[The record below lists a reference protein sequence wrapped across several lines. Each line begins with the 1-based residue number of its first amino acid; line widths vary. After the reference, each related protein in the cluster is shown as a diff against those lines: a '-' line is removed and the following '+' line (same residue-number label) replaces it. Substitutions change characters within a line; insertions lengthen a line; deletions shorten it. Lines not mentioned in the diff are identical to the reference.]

1 MASSSLPGVF
11 EANRLMVKDADGTER
26 YESAVGQ
33 KFSDGS
39 MEQDLPM
46 QQLSEMFNVNHFII
60 SQANPHA
67 VMFASYNQERSVWVN
82 PVTGLLNSL
91 LIFLK
96 DQTRAWLA
104 HLVELVGARRIS
116 PLFATQRDIGASF
129 FTQEYQGRECDIS
142 LIPWKSHRGLF
153 SAFMHCLYNPSLEEF
168 HEWVK
173 AGELETWK
181 HIPAIKSHIAE
192 EVTLDRCVQ
201 RLRKRIVSESW
212 AKKRNNSGISAGKM
226 GNRVPSFFTSP
237 SLVNMSGLGVAD
249 QTNLEEFHHDPAANG
264 NVQNPELRDPTRSSN
279 GHGHGRS
286 QPAGISPEPVPT
298 TITNEGWGGLGLAGN
313 RSSGSLNRLNRTT
326 SESSGIFIDG
336 DEEAG
341 NYASSAMA
349 GGQIP
354 GEVTKVPS
362 IDNRMNKAEESQHGY
377 YKTTSMARFYY
388 RKTESYSD
396 IRKTFSGHELLEG
409 SQNNKNGDGKRNNN
423 RHERRKS
430 KSQGDLNQVW
440 GSAL

>member
-1 MASSSLPGVF
+1 MLLPQSK
-11 EANRLMVKDADGTER
+11 LLLLD
-26 YESAVGQ
+26 
-33 KFSDGS
+33 
-39 MEQDLPM
+39 
-46 QQLSEMFNVNHFII
+46 VNHFII

-67 VMFASYNQERSVWVN
+67 VMFASYNQDLSVWVN
-82 PVTGLLNSL
+82 PVTGLVNSL

-96 DQTRAWLA
+96 DQTRAWLS

-116 PLFATQRDIGASF
+116 PLFATQRDIGATF
-129 FTQEYQGRECDIS
+129 FTQEYEGRECDIS

-153 SAFMHCLYNPSLEEF
+153 SAFLHCLYNPTMEEF

-173 AGELETWK
+173 ASELETWK

-212 AKKRNNSGISAGKM
+212 AKKRNYSGLSAGKM

-237 SLVNMSGLGVAD
+237 SLVNMSGLGIAD
-249 QTNLEEFHHDPAANG
+249 QTKLEDFQHDPALTGNNG
-264 NVQNPELRDPTRSSN
+264 EQHQNPELHDPSRPLN
-279 GHGHGRS
+279 GGRL
-286 QPAGISPEPVPT
+286 PEQVPLSIPT
-298 TITNEGWGGLGLAGN
+298 TASEGWGGLGLHGN

-326 SESSGIFIDG
+326 SESSGFFIDG
-336 DEEAG
+336 EEG
-341 NYASSAMA
+341 NSQHYASS
-349 GGQIP
+349 GQVP

-362 IDNRMNKAEESQHGY
+362 VENRMNNKAGEGQHGY
-377 YKTTSMARFYY
+377 FKTTSMAHFYY

-396 IRKTFSGHELLEG
+396 FKKSYSDHELADG
-409 SQNNKNGDGKRNNN
+409 SQKKGNGGKKEGGKHHN
-423 RHERRKS
+423 RRKS
-430 KSQGDLNQVW
+430 QSQGDLQQVW